1 MDELTQDEKVET
13 LARLA
18 VSMHLEAW
26 KKVGNASMYVIILAV
41 LAAIYGS
48 SFWPLVIAAG
58 LCVAITF
65 YVIHSCRRYV
75 ERQTGMPRA
84 IQDFYYRRYKTDVQF
99 AKEVDQLHE
108 RASDLARR
116 L

>member
-84 IQDFYYRRYKTDVQF
+84 I
-99 AKEVDQLHE
+99 
-108 RASDLARR
+108 
-116 L
+116 